1 MAYISKIGASFRTY
15 FFDLFPQAALFCN
28 SVSQE
33 FGISPNLVHEAVLI
47 EINAVMKQDDPDAS
61 IDDHIVDEALRF
73 CKIVLENSVYV
84 FMFDSFE
91 EFLRSVLMFRRSALF
106 FSVLHN
112 ARGEEGSLLGA
123 DGLLLSRLLKE

>member
-1 MAYISKIGASFRTY
+1 MASISKIGASMSKY
-15 FFDLFPQAALFCN
+15 FFEFFPQAELFCN

-33 FGISPNLVHEAVLI
+33 FGISSTLVHEAIFL
-47 EINAVMKQDDPDAS
+47 EINAMMSLHEPDAS
-61 IDDHIVDEALRF
+61 IDDHIVNEALKF
-73 CKIVLENSVYV
+73 CKTVLENSVYV

-123 DGLLLSRLLKE
+123 DGLLLSRSLKE